1 MFCRNCGN
9 GNLPDNAAFCD
20 KCGASL
26 SAQQT
31 MGAAP
36 LSAEKLS
43 KKDYFN
49 SNFRTDG
56 AKTRITIAWVVL
68 ALLALWVIANTVFTT
83 VGVFAI
89 MSQVDFDQDV
99 VSILEQVGELA
110 GGDMGMDSLYTEEDL
125 ALFEEFEGMT
135 GVAMGSL
142 FETILYI
149 VFIVMAVFQILALVF
164 LLLAV
169 TKKSM
174 PLAITGLVMTI
185 LFNSSILAIGGA
197 IALLVIVNQ
206 LNKEYKQY
214 SENYFMFTATQYSG
228 NEPNFM

>member
-9 GNLPDNAAFCD
+9 NNLPDNAAFCD

-68 ALLALWVIANTVFTT
+68 ALLALWIIVNTVFTT
-83 VGVFAI
+83 VGVFV
-89 MSQVDFDQDV
+89 MMGQVDFDQDV
-99 VSILEQVGELA
+99 LSILEQVEDLA
-110 GGDMGMDSLYTEEDL
+110 GESMGADSLYTDEDL
-125 ALFEEFEGMT
+125 ALFEEFEATT
-135 GVAMGSL
+135 GVTMGSL
-142 FETILYI
+142 FESILY
-149 VFIVMAVFQILALVF
+149 AVFVVIAVLQILTLVF
-164 LLLAV
+164 LLLGV
-169 TKKSM
+169 MKKSM

-185 LFNSSILAIGGA
+185 LFNSSIIAIGGA

-214 SENYFMFTATQYSG
+214 SENYFMFTATPFSG
-228 NEPNFM
+228 DPSFM

>member
-26 SAQQT
+26 LAQQT
-31 MGAAP
+31 MGASP

-43 KKDYFN
+43 KKDYFE

-56 AKTRITIAWVVL
+56 AKTRITIAWVIL
-68 ALLALWVIANTVFTT
+68 ALLALWTIANTVFTT
-83 VGVFAI
+83 VGVFA
-89 MSQVDFDQDV
+89 MMGQVDFDQDV
-99 VSILEQVGELA
+99 MSILEQIEDLA
-110 GGDMGMDSLYTEEDL
+110 GESTGADSLYTDEEL
-125 ALFEEFEGMT
+125 AVFEEFEDMT
-135 GVAMGSL
+135 GVTMGSL
-142 FETILYI
+142 FESILSV
-149 VFIVMAVFQILALVF
+149 VFIVMAVLQILTLVF
-164 LLLAV
+164 FLLAV
-169 TKKSM
+169 IKKSK

-197 IALLVIVNQ
+197 IALLVLVNQ

-214 SENYFMFTATQYSG
+214 SENYFMFTATQYGG

>member
-9 GNLPDNAAFCD
+9 NNLPDNAAFCD
-20 KCGASL
+20 KCGSPV
-26 SAQQT
+26 SVQQT

-68 ALLALWVIANTVFTT
+68 ALLALFTIANTVFTT
-83 VGVFAI
+83 VGVMSI
-89 MSQVDFDQDV
+89 MGQVDFDQDV
-99 VSILEQVGELA
+99 VSILEQIEDFAGENTGA
-110 GGDMGMDSLYTEEDL
+110 SSLYTEEDL
-125 ALFEEFEGMT
+125 ALFEEFEATT
-135 GVAMGSL
+135 GVTMGSL
-142 FETILYI
+142 FESILYA
-149 VFIVMAVFQILALVF
+149 VFIIMAVLQILTLVF

-214 SENYFMFTATQYSG
+214 SENYFMFTATPFSG
-228 NEPNFM
+228 DPSFM